1 MHSRTHRLARG
12 ATAAAIATLVAALSH
27 TAGGGTFPSAPLLA
41 LAFVTSV
48 GWCTAVVG
56 RRFSWLRVSAA
67 VVASQALF
75 HGTFA
80 LLGAA
85 GDRVVAETAGHSA
98 HAGSTTLTVLPGGS
112 GHVHEGVGMLA
123 AHAVAAAVTIV
134 ALRIAERSSLATAA
148 LTHVVRSLL
157 PALTA
162 LPVAIGSRLAR
173 VRPSGTGFRPAPVAV
188 ILTGL
193 RRRGPPVLTTAA

>member
-12 ATAAAIATLVAALSH
+12 TAAAAIATLVAALSH
-27 TAGGGTFPSAPLLA
+27 TAGGGAFPSAPLLA

-56 RRFSWLRVSAA
+56 RRFSWPRVSAA

-75 HGTFA
+75 HGTFG
-80 LLGAA
+80 LLGAGGA
-85 GDRVVAETAGHSA
+85 RVVAETAGHSA

-112 GHVHEGVGMLA
+112 GHAHDGVGMLA
-123 AHAVAAAVTIV
+123 AHAVAAVVTIV
-134 ALRIAERSSLATAA
+134 ALRIADRSSLGTAA
-148 LTHVVRSLL
+148 LSRIVRRLI

-162 LPVAIGSRLAR
+162 VPIAVGSRLPD
-173 VRPSGTGFRPAPVAV
+173 VRPNGTGFRPAPVAV

-193 RRRGPPVLTTAA
+193 RRRGPPVLIAAA

>member
-12 ATAAAIATLVAALSH
+12 TAAAAIATLVAALSH
-27 TAGGGTFPSAPLLA
+27 TAGGGAFPSAPLLA
-41 LAFVTSV
+41 LAFVVSV

-56 RRFSWLRVSAA
+56 RRFSWTRVSAA

-80 LLGAA
+80 LVGAGGA
-85 GDRVVAETAGHSA
+85 RVVAETAGHSA
-98 HAGSTTLTVLPGGS
+98 HAGSTTLTVLANGS
-112 GHVHEGVGMLA
+112 GHAHDGVGMLA
-123 AHAVAAAVTIV
+123 AHGVAAAVTIV
-134 ALRIAERSSLATAA
+134 ALRIADRSSLATAA
-148 LTHVVRSLL
+148 LSHVVRSLF

-162 LPVAIGSRLAR
+162 VPVAIGSHLAR
-173 VRPSGTGFRPAPVAV
+173 VRPNGTGFRPSPIAV

-193 RRRGPPVLTTAA
+193 RRRGPPVLITAA